1 MNQEKIGQIIKEIR
15 KKTNLTQ
22 MAFAAKYGVTYQ
34 AVSKWENGKNIP
46 DIALIKQISKDFNID
61 LDDFLYGKI
70 TPTKKKSHAK
80 KILLILTIA
89 IIILLSIIII
99 LLLTHDK
106 DFEFKT
112 LTSNC
117 NEFTIS
123 GSIAYNTKKSSI
135 YISEIDYCGGS
146 DTTNYQKIEC
156 NLYESSNNIENKIS
170 SYSYEEEVPL
180 TLEDFLKKVEFNID
194 NYTRTCKEYSN
205 NSLYLVIN
213 ATDKN
218 NKVTSYK
225 VPLSLDKS
233 CTE

>member
-15 KKTNLTQ
+15 KKNNLTQ
-22 MAFAAKYGVTYQ
+22 MEFAAKYGVTYQ

-46 DIALIKQISKDFNID
+46 DITLIKQISKDFNINI
-61 LDDFLYGKI
+61 DDFLNGKI
-70 TPTKKKSHAK
+70 TSTKKNNHTK
-80 KILLILTIA
+80 KILLILTIT
-89 IIILLSIIII
+89 IIILISVIII
-99 LLLTHDK
+99 LLLNHDK

-123 GSIAYNTKKSSI
+123 GSLAYNTKKSSI

-146 DTTNYQKIEC
+146 DTTRYQKIEC
-156 NLYESSNNIENKIS
+156 NLYESNNNIENKIS
-170 SYSYEEEVPL
+170 SYIYDEKEPL
-180 TLEDFLKKVEFNID
+180 TLEEFLKKVEFNID

-205 NSLYLVIN
+205 NSLYLEIN
-213 ATDKN
+213 ATDEK
-218 NKVTSYK
+218 NKVTTYK

-233 CTE
+233 CMQ

>member
-15 KKTNLTQ
+15 TKNNLTQ
-22 MAFAAKYGVTYQ
+22 TEFATKYGVTYQ

-46 DIALIKQISKDFNID
+46 DITLIKQISKDFNINI
-61 LDDFLYGKI
+61 DDFLNGKI
-70 TPTKKKSHAK
+70 TPNNKKNHIK
-80 KILLILTIA
+80 KIALILIIT
-89 IIILLSIIII
+89 IIILLSVIII
-99 LLLTHDK
+99 LLLTHEK

-135 YISEIDYCGGS
+135 YISEIDYCGGN
-146 DTTNYQKIEC
+146 DNTNYKKVEC
-156 NLYESSNNIENKIS
+156 NLYETNNNIENKIS
-170 SYSYEEEVPL
+170 SYIYEEDTTI
-180 TLEDFLKKVEFNID
+180 TLEEFLKKVEFNID
-194 NYTRTCKEYSN
+194 NYARTCKEYSN
-205 NSLYLVIN
+205 NSLYLIIN

-218 NKVTSYK
+218 NKITSYK